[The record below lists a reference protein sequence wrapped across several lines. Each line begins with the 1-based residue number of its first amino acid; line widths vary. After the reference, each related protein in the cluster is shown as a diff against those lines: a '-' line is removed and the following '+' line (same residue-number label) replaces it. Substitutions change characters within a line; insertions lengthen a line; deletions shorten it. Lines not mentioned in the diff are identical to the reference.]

1 MKRPHLAI
9 GVAVALIVGWALLLR
24 KIGAGDVYALL
35 GPYAL
40 VVVAISLFSRRFL
53 DRTSQDKEETYLGMN
68 LAIGAGLG
76 VVMTLGTYAAYAIA
90 ERLVPSLRASVTDL
104 YAAAHTETAVAAF
117 AWTSAS
123 IVAEELLFRG
133 LLYESIRTAGSK
145 KRFAALAS
153 LAAYVLVQIGSGS
166 IVVALAAFVCGAFW
180 TLERVFTKSLV
191 ASIVSHAIWTLVVIH
206 LYPVVG

>member
-90 ERLVPSLRASVTDL
+90 ER
-104 YAAAHTETAVAAF
+104 
-117 AWTSAS
+117 
-123 IVAEELLFRG
+123 
-133 LLYESIRTAGSK
+133 
-145 KRFAALAS
+145 
-153 LAAYVLVQIGSGS
+153 
-166 IVVALAAFVCGAFW
+166 
-180 TLERVFTKSLV
+180 
-191 ASIVSHAIWTLVVIH
+191 
-206 LYPVVG
+206 